1 MRRLAFLFI
10 ILVLLSFKGDQLR
23 IIKHKAFEA
32 HYNRIHSQSE
42 LVVYSVTKRRLEG
55 KVSRSIAR
63 FLPDPMEPSSLSSDD
78 YTGTGFD
85 RGHLAPA
92 ADMVWDE
99 TAMRE
104 CFYTTNITPQYPSF
118 NRGEWKELEFR
129 VRQEATERDSVVVYV
144 GVVFGGKERVRK
156 LSIPTEFYKII
167 YDPKKKESISFLLPH
182 KKEIKGYESY
192 VSDVKTIEKIV
203 GREIIKEGKEYKN
216 SKDF

>member
-1 MRRLAFLFI
+1 MRKLVFLPILLA
-10 ILVLLSFKGDQLR
+10 ILAFKGDQLR
-23 IIKHKAFEA
+23 IIKHKVFEA
-32 HYNRIHSQSE
+32 HYNPIHFQSE
-42 LVVYSVTKRRLEG
+42 LVVYSVTKKRLEG

-63 FLPDPMEPSSLSSDD
+63 FLPDPMEPTSLSSED

-104 CFYTTNITPQYPSF
+104 CFYTTNIAPQYPSF

-129 VRQEATERDSVVVYV
+129 VRQEANQRDSIVVYV
-144 GVVFGGKERVRK
+144 GVIFRGKERVGK
-156 LSIPTEFYKII
+156 LSIPSEFYKII

-182 KKEIKGYESY
+182 KRDIKKYDTY